1 VLAVD
6 YDNLAKQLTRKL
18 GSSDLATEALNETF
32 LRLENVS
39 EAKPV
44 GSPKGYLFRIA
55 VNIATDRRREE
66 NRRLSS
72 REVDTLLEIADE
84 SPDPAQIAEA
94 RSEVEAFKQ
103 AIAELPDRRQRIVL
117 GVLVEG
123 TSSTEL
129 AARFGV
135 SVRTVEIEVK
145 RALEHGA
152 LRLKRKLTQRFG
164 PRPRKPSKA

>member
-1 VLAVD
+1 MLAVD

-18 GSSDLATEALNETF
+18 GSPDLAAEALHETF

-44 GSPKGYLFRIA
+44 RSPKGYLLRIA
-55 VNIATDRRREE
+55 VNIATDQRRAEG
-66 NRRLSS
+66 RRLTS
-72 REVDTLLEIADE
+72 REVDILLDVADE

-103 AIAELPDRRQRIVL
+103 AMSELPDRRQQIVL
-117 GVLVEG
+117 GVLVDG
-123 TSSTEL
+123 ASAAEL
-129 AARFGV
+129 AAQYGV
-135 SVRTVEIEVK
+135 SVRTVEIEVR

-152 LRLKRKLTQRFG
+152 LRLERKLTRRFG
-164 PRPRKPSKA
+164 PRPRKPSEA